1 MNGPAALPATTIS
14 TADHAALQKAVK
26 YLEGRNFAAR
36 LADYAGVPIHRVL
49 GFLPKAFNKQLSGAV
64 RSAVMKG
71 LEVAVD
77 TLDEKPPRSPSTGFS
92 SFLAGVTGGVSG
104 LFGFG
109 ALAVELPLTTT
120 LMLRAIAEIAQHQGE
135 DLSTLEAR
143 LACLEVFAYGASTAD
158 LKSLYHKRRVR
169 SGTSDRKSGTGI
181 NKSASAHDFP
191 KFVTVGAARE
201 DELRKVGTSR
211 NEDNVDVGY
220 YAARA
225 LISKYTHDIAALA
238 LERGAIDAS
247 APVVASLVSEIVS
260 RFGLVVSD
268 KVAAGALPIIGAVG
282 GATVNIVFM
291 DHFQRV
297 AHAHFTLRRLERI
310 YGSSHIKQRY
320 AELSAP

>member
-1 MNGPAALPATTIS
+1 MSDQVALAPTIAP
-14 TADHAALQKAVK
+14 ADHADLKTAVK

-36 LADYAGVPIHRVL
+36 LADYAGVPVNRVL
-49 GFLPKAFNKQLSGAV
+49 GVLPKAVNRQLAGMV

-77 TLDEKPPRSPSTGFS
+77 TLDDKPPRSPAMGFS

-109 ALAVELPLTTT
+109 ALAFELPLTTT

-135 DLSTLEAR
+135 DLTTLESR
-143 LACLEVFAYGASTAD
+143 LACLEVFAYGA
-158 LKSLYHKRRVR
+158 KR
-169 SGTSDRKSGTGI
+169 T
-181 NKSASAHDFP
+181 
-191 KFVTVGAARE
+191 
-201 DELRKVGTSR
+201 DENL
-211 NEDNVDVGY
+211 DVGY
-220 YAARA
+220 YAART

-247 APVVASLVSEIVS
+247 APAVASLVSEVVS

-268 KVAAGALPIIGAVG
+268 KVAAGALPILGAVG
-282 GATVNIVFM
+282 GATINIVFM

-310 YGSSHIKQRY
+310 YGSSHVRERY
-320 AELSAP
+320 AELAASKSNAVS

>member
-1 MNGPAALPATTIS
+1 MNGQAALAPTLTPA
-14 TADHAALQKAVK
+14 DQAALASAVK
-26 YLEGRNFAAR
+26 YLETRNFAGR
-36 LADYAGVPIHRVL
+36 LADYAGVPVNRVL
-49 GFLPKAFNKQLSGAV
+49 GFLPRALNRQLSGAV
-64 RSAVMKG
+64 RQAVMKG
-71 LEVAVD
+71 LEVGVD
-77 TLDEKPPRSPSTGFS
+77 TLDEKPPRSPARGFS

-143 LACLEVFAYGASTAD
+143 LACLEVFAYGA
-158 LKSLYHKRRVR
+158 KGK
-169 SGTSDRKSGTGI
+169 
-181 NKSASAHDFP
+181 
-191 KFVTVGAARE
+191 E
-201 DELRKVGTSR
+201 DHL
-211 NEDNVDVGY
+211 DVGY
-220 YAARA
+220 YAART

-247 APVVASLVSEIVS
+247 APVVTSLVSEIVS

-297 AHAHFTLRRLERI
+297 AYAHFTLRRLERI
-310 YGSSHIKQRY
+310 YGSAHIKERY
-320 AELSAP
+320 AELVERI

>member
-1 MNGPAALPATTIS
+1 MNGQAAIPTTIAAADQAALT
-14 TADHAALQKAVK
+14 KAVK
-26 YLEGRNFAAR
+26 YLESRNFAAR
-36 LADYAGVPIHRVL
+36 LADYAGVPVNRVL
-49 GFLPKAFNKQLSGAV
+49 GFLPKTLNKQFSGYV
-64 RSAVMKG
+64 RSAVLKG

-77 TLDEKPPRSPSTGFS
+77 TLDEKPPRSPATGFS

-143 LACLEVFAYGASTAD
+143 LACLEVFAYGAKT
-158 LKSLYHKRRVR
+158 
-169 SGTSDRKSGTGI
+169 
-181 NKSASAHDFP
+181 
-191 KFVTVGAARE
+191 
-201 DELRKVGTSR
+201 
-211 NEDNVDVGY
+211 NEENLDVGY

-268 KVAAGALPIIGAVG
+268 KVAAGALPILGAVG

-297 AHAHFTLRRLERI
+297 AHAHFTLRRLERT
-310 YGSSHIKQRY
+310 YGSAHIKERY
-320 AELSAP
+320 AQLAAPKSNAVS

>member
-1 MNGPAALPATTIS
+1 MNGQAALTS
-14 TADHAALQKAVK
+14 TAIAPADAAALKKAVK

-36 LADYAGVPIHRVL
+36 LADYAGVPVNRVL
-49 GFLPKAFNKQLSGAV
+49 GFLPKALNKQFSGFV
-64 RSAVMKG
+64 RIAVMKG

-77 TLDEKPPRSPSTGFS
+77 TLGDKPPRSPAMGFS

-143 LACLEVFAYGASTAD
+143 LACLEVFAYGAKHT
-158 LKSLYHKRRVR
+158 
-169 SGTSDRKSGTGI
+169 
-181 NKSASAHDFP
+181 
-191 KFVTVGAARE
+191 
-201 DELRKVGTSR
+201 DENL
-211 NEDNVDVGY
+211 DVGY

-225 LISKYTHDIAALA
+225 LISKYTHDVAAMA

-247 APVVASLVSEIVS
+247 APVVASLISEIVS

-268 KVAAGALPIIGAVG
+268 KVAAGALPILGAVG

-291 DHFQRV
+291 DHFQQV
-297 AHAHFTLRRLERI
+297 AHAHFTLRRLERT
-310 YGSSHIKQRY
+310 YGSTYVKERY
-320 AELSAP
+320 AELVAQKSNAVR

>member
-1 MNGPAALPATTIS
+1 MSGAVAIAPTIGP
-14 TADHAALQKAVK
+14 ADHAALKNAVK
-26 YLEGRNFAAR
+26 CLEGRNFAAR
-36 LADYAGVPIHRVL
+36 LADYAGVPVNRVL
-49 GFLPKAFNKQLSGAV
+49 GVLPKSFNKQLSGLV
-64 RSAVMKG
+64 RNAVMKG
-71 LEVAVD
+71 LDVAVD
-77 TLDEKPPRSPSTGFS
+77 TLDDKPPRSPAMGFS

-109 ALAVELPLTTT
+109 ALAFELPLTTT

-143 LACLEVFAYGASTAD
+143 LACLEVFAYGA
-158 LKSLYHKRRVR
+158 KR
-169 SGTSDRKSGTGI
+169 
-181 NKSASAHDFP
+181 N
-191 KFVTVGAARE
+191 
-201 DELRKVGTSR
+201 DENL
-211 NEDNVDVGY
+211 DVGY
-220 YAARA
+220 YAART

-268 KVAAGALPIIGAVG
+268 KVAAGALPILGAVG

-297 AHAHFTLRRLERI
+297 AHAHFTLRRLERT

-320 AELSAP
+320 AELAPPKSHAVS

>member
-1 MNGPAALPATTIS
+1 MSAQAAALATSITS
-14 TADHAALQKAVK
+14 ADHAALKSAVK
-26 YLEGRNFAAR
+26 YLETRNFAGR

-49 GFLPKAFNKQLSGAV
+49 GFLPKALNRQLSGAV
-64 RSAVMKG
+64 RHAVM
-71 LEVAVD
+71 
-77 TLDEKPPRSPSTGFS
+77 
-92 SFLAGVTGGVSG
+92 
-104 LFGFG
+104 FGFG

-143 LACLEVFAYGASTAD
+143 LACLEVFAYGA
-158 LKSLYHKRRVR
+158 K
-169 SGTSDRKSGTGI
+169 
-181 NKSASAHDFP
+181 
-191 KFVTVGAARE
+191 
-201 DELRKVGTSR
+201 R
-211 NEDNVDVGY
+211 NEDNLDVGY

-297 AHAHFTLRRLERI
+297 AHAHFTLRRLERA
-310 YGSSHIKQRY
+310 YGTAHIRQRY
-320 AELSAP
+320 AELAPTKPNAIA

>member
-1 MNGPAALPATTIS
+1 MSAQTALANSIS
-14 TADHAALQKAVK
+14 SADHAALKSAVK
-26 YLEGRNFAAR
+26 YLETRNFAGR

-49 GFLPKAFNKQLSGAV
+49 GFLPRALNRQLSGAV
-64 RSAVMKG
+64 RHAVMKG

-77 TLDEKPPRSPSTGFS
+77 TLDEKPPRKPSTGFS

-143 LACLEVFAYGASTAD
+143 LACLEVFAYGA
-158 LKSLYHKRRVR
+158 K
-169 SGTSDRKSGTGI
+169 
-181 NKSASAHDFP
+181 
-191 KFVTVGAARE
+191 
-201 DELRKVGTSR
+201 R
-211 NEDNVDVGY
+211 NEDNLDVGY

-260 RFGLVVSD
+260 RFGLRLAD
-268 KVAAGALPIIGAVG
+268 HRRGRWRHGQYRLHGPLPAGRARAFHGAAARARLWQRACPGALCGISSNKAQCGLLIS
-282 GATVNIVFM
+282 
-291 DHFQRV
+291 R
-297 AHAHFTLRRLERI
+297 LRKRSP
-310 YGSSHIKQRY
+310 GSPP
-320 AELSAP
+320 AP

>member
-1 MNGPAALPATTIS
+1 MSGQTALAPSIAP
-14 TADHAALQKAVK
+14 ADHAALKNAVK
-26 YLEGRNFAAR
+26 YLEGRNFAAK
-36 LADYAGVPIHRVL
+36 LADYAGVPVNRVL
-49 GFLPKAFNKQLSGAV
+49 GVLPKAVNKQLSGLV

-77 TLDEKPPRSPSTGFS
+77 TLDDKPPRSPAMGFS

-109 ALAVELPLTTT
+109 ALAFELPLTTT

-135 DLSTLEAR
+135 DLSTIEAR
-143 LACLEVFAYGASTAD
+143 LACLEVFAYGA
-158 LKSLYHKRRVR
+158 KR
-169 SGTSDRKSGTGI
+169 T
-181 NKSASAHDFP
+181 
-191 KFVTVGAARE
+191 
-201 DELRKVGTSR
+201 DENL
-211 NEDNVDVGY
+211 DVGY

-225 LISKYTHDIAALA
+225 LISKYSHDIAALA

-268 KVAAGALPIIGAVG
+268 KVAAGALPILGAVG

-297 AHAHFTLRRLERI
+297 AHAHFTLRRLERT
-310 YGSSHIKQRY
+310 YGSAHIKERY
-320 AELSAP
+320 AELAPPKANAVS

>member
-1 MNGPAALPATTIS
+1 MNGQTALAPSIAP
-14 TADHAALQKAVK
+14 ADHAALKNAVK
-26 YLEGRNFAAR
+26 YLEGRNFAAK
-36 LADYAGVPIHRVL
+36 LADYAGVPVNRVL
-49 GFLPKAFNKQLSGAV
+49 GVLPKAVNKQLSGLV

-77 TLDEKPPRSPSTGFS
+77 TLDDKPPRSPAMGFS

-109 ALAVELPLTTT
+109 ALAFELPLTTT

-135 DLSTLEAR
+135 DLTTLESR
-143 LACLEVFAYGASTAD
+143 LACLEVFAYGA
-158 LKSLYHKRRVR
+158 KR
-169 SGTSDRKSGTGI
+169 T
-181 NKSASAHDFP
+181 
-191 KFVTVGAARE
+191 
-201 DELRKVGTSR
+201 DENL
-211 NEDNVDVGY
+211 DVGY

-225 LISKYTHDIAALA
+225 LISKYSHDIAALA

-268 KVAAGALPIIGAVG
+268 KVAAGALPILGAVG

-297 AHAHFTLRRLERI
+297 AHAHFTLRRLERT
-310 YGSSHIKQRY
+310 YGSSHIKERY
-320 AELSAP
+320 AELAPPKANAVS

>member
-1 MNGPAALPATTIS
+1 MSAQTVIATTIAP
-14 TADHAALQKAVK
+14 ADHAALKNAVK

-36 LADYAGVPIHRVL
+36 LADYAGVPVNRVL
-49 GFLPKAFNKQLSGAV
+49 GVLPKAINRQLSGLV
-64 RSAVMKG
+64 RNAVMKG
-71 LEVAVD
+71 LAVAVD
-77 TLDEKPPRSPSTGFS
+77 TLDDKPPRSPAMGFS

-104 LFGFG
+104 LFGLG

-143 LACLEVFAYGASTAD
+143 LACLEVFAYGA
-158 LKSLYHKRRVR
+158 K
-169 SGTSDRKSGTGI
+169 
-181 NKSASAHDFP
+181 
-191 KFVTVGAARE
+191 
-201 DELRKVGTSR
+201 R
-211 NEDNVDVGY
+211 NEDHLDVGY
-220 YAARA
+220 YAART

-247 APVVASLVSEIVS
+247 APAVASLVSEVVS

-268 KVAAGALPIIGAVG
+268 KVAAGALPILGAVG

-297 AHAHFTLRRLERI
+297 AHAHFTLRRLERT
-310 YGSSHIKQRY
+310 YGSSHIKERY
-320 AELSAP
+320 AELAS